1 MIKELIVL
9 ADELDKCLE
18 KQAADI
24 VDDLIKKALEEEDPP
39 LPPLVPQGPDFGEDF
54 ENEEPTKVE
63 FVSKTGKELV
73 SRLKHFFMQNP
84 DPVKWSDEDRAKV
97 LEAMDVLKG

>member
-9 ADELDKCLE
+9 ADELDKCDE

-24 VDDLIKKALEEEDPP
+24 VDKLVKFAIEEELDT
-39 LPPLVPQGPDFGEDF
+39 LPPLVPEADMVEEF
-54 ENEEPTKVE
+54 EGEPTKVE

-84 DPVKWSDEDRAKV
+84 DPMSWSDADRAKV
-97 LEAMDVLKG
+97 IEAMEVLKG